1 MDDFQKQ
8 FEEQEI
14 KEYLTARELIEIL
27 KRVDPNSIIKISNW
41 DNHFTIK
48 STNIN
53 NGIVFLNTY
62 KN

>member
-14 KEYLTARELIEIL
+14 KESLTARELIEIL
-27 KRVDPNSIIKISNW
+27 KQVDPNSIVKISNW
-41 DNHFTIK
+41 DSHFTIK